1 MIGLTPKQ
9 MMILGVV
16 LLLIGVVLPFMMVL
30 NIIVSNLFINFFSYA
45 ASISGL
51 VLGIIGTM
59 MLSIS
64 RRKRE

>member
-9 MMILGVV
+9 MVILGVV